1 MNGGTVPFKG
11 KITQVEAETTAV
23 LRFPLITVRRQE
35 TRCNTCSGSIFLL
48 FISIDTVDP
57 FGRTEFTGSY

>member
-35 TRCNTCSGSIFLL
+35 TRCNTCSGSIC
-48 FISIDTVDP
+48 
-57 FGRTEFTGSY
+57 